1 MFSLIS
7 AGFCFNGPES
17 GSWFNYLS
25 VAILAY
31 ISLNNNLSFVAA
43 TAENNTCVWWSL
55 KKAEGIK
62 YVDCWCITWVCWSVS
77 TNWVKSI
84 YLRPA
89 DKTGISIDYLAVAP
103 DTAGFH
109 GFRRD
114 LSVWIF
120 LVICCKKLH
129 ISCKSSVLRYM
140 FSVQICQKPKSLFLL
155 FIDHTTELLSM
166 LT

>member
-1 MFSLIS
+1 MFSVIS

-17 GSWFNYLS
+17 GSRINYLS

-31 ISLNNNLSFVAA
+31 IALNNNLSFVAA
-43 TAENNTCVWWSL
+43 TAEYNTCVWWSL
-55 KKAEGIK
+55 KKAEGIN

-89 DKTGISIDYLAVAP
+89 DKTGISITLPP

-120 LVICCKKLH
+120 LVICCKKSN
-129 ISCKSSVLRYM
+129 ISCKSSVLRNM